1 MNDEEDDMDDIENE
15 VEILKIVFV
24 GETGVGKT
32 SIFSQFID
40 DVFHESFQAS
50 TGATY
55 HTKSFLFDDGKEL
68 KLDIWD
74 TAGQEKYRALTQM
87 FYKDA
92 NAAILV
98 YDITNQDSFEELQNY
113 WVNQIKESSSSNIII
128 VIVANKSDLIGEE
141 EVNEEDARKFAE
153 EVDAI
158 FCCTSAK
165 NKVGIDDIFVEIVK
179 KHTGRTDFKIL
190 TEEVEEKD
198 EKERQDSHSYSV
210 SGSLKLTM
218 ANSYTDK
225 KKKKC
230 C

>member
-1 MNDEEDDMDDIENE
+1 MNDEEDDTENE
-15 VEILKIVFV
+15 VEILKIVIV

-40 DVFHESFQAS
+40 DVFHEDFQAS

-55 HTKSFLFDDGKEL
+55 HTKSFLFNDGKEL

-98 YDITNQDSFEELQNY
+98 YDITNQDSFEELRKY
-113 WVNQIKESSSSNIII
+113 WVKQIKESSSSNIII
-128 VIVANKSDLIGEE
+128 VIDANKSDLIGEE
-141 EVNEEDARKFAE
+141 QVNEADARKFAE

-198 EKERQDSHSYSV
+198 EKERQHSHTFSN

>member
-1 MNDEEDDMDDIENE
+1 MNDEEDDIDDIENE
-15 VEILKIVFV
+15 VEILKIVLV

-40 DVFHESFQAS
+40 SVFNEGFQAS

-98 YDITNQDSFEELQNY
+98 YDITNQDSF
-113 WVNQIKESSSSNIII
+113 
-128 VIVANKSDLIGEE
+128 
-141 EVNEEDARKFAE
+141 
-153 EVDAI
+153 
-158 FCCTSAK
+158 
-165 NKVGIDDIFVEIVK
+165 
-179 KHTGRTDFKIL
+179 
-190 TEEVEEKD
+190 
-198 EKERQDSHSYSV
+198 
-210 SGSLKLTM
+210 
-218 ANSYTDK
+218 
-225 KKKKC
+225 
-230 C
+230 

>member
-1 MNDEEDDMDDIENE
+1 MDDEEDDIEND
-15 VEILKIVFV
+15 VEILKIVLV

-40 DVFHESFQAS
+40 NVFHEDFQAS
-50 TGATY
+50 TGSTY
-55 HTKSFLFDDGKEL
+55 HTKSIKFDDGKEL

-92 NAAILV
+92 NAAILI
-98 YDITNQDSFEELQNY
+98 YDITNQDSFEELKKY
-113 WVNQIKESSSSNIII
+113 WVKQIKESSSSDIII
-128 VIVANKSDLIGEE
+128 VIDANKSDLIEE
-141 EVNEEDARKFAE
+141 EQVNEEDARKFADE
-153 EVDAI
+153 INAI

-165 NKVGIDDIFVEIVK
+165 NKVGIDDLFVEIVK
-179 KHTGRTDFKIL
+179 KYTGKTDFKVL
-190 TEEVEEKD
+190 TEEVEEKVGQ
-198 EKERQDSHSYSV
+198 ERQDSHSFSI

-218 ANSYTDK
+218 ANSFADK